1 MTQSVTDISL
11 KTAAIVAGVAIVV
24 MAIAAAVAN
33 DFTIGSLVIQND
45 AATTA
50 KNIQNSETLFRL
62 GIYSWFIILICDIL
76 AAWGL
81 YIYLKPVNKNLS
93 LLTAWFRLIYVA
105 ILGAAI
111 LNYLHILDVLNS
123 NGYLE
128 AFGIEQMQSQVM
140 LFLNGF
146 DAAWSLGLAVFGIH
160 ILFLGYLAF
169 KSGYIPKI
177 FGILLFLAFV
187 GYFVTNSANILI
199 LHYEKYKALL
209 GWIFIIPMIVGEV
222 GLALWL
228 LIKGRKVTLS
238 EIQ

>member
-1 MTQSVTDISL
+1 MTQSVSNISL
-11 KTAAIVAGVAIVV
+11 RTAAIVAGIAIVV
-24 MAIAAAVAN
+24 MAVAAGVAN
-33 DFTIGSLVIQND
+33 DLTIGSLVVQND

-50 KNIQNSETLFRL
+50 KNIQNSEALFRL
-62 GIYSWFIILICDIL
+62 GIYSWFIILVCDVL
-76 AAWGL
+76 ASWGL

-93 LLTAWFRLIYVA
+93 LLAAWFRLIYVA

-111 LNYLHILDVLNS
+111 LNYLRILDLFS
-123 NGYLE
+123 NHGYLE

-177 FGILLFLAFV
+177 FGILLLLAFV
-187 GYFVTNSANILI
+187 GYFVTNSANILL
-199 LHYEKYKALL
+199 LHYEKYKTLL
-209 GWIFIIPMIVGEV
+209 DWIFILPMIAGEV

-228 LIKGRKVTLS
+228 LIKGRAVTVNKA
-238 EIQ
+238 